1 MAGLYKDDQNSE
13 VRASHQNPEIKQ
25 LYDDFIEMPLSEV
38 SHKYFRT
45 NYTPRPLYKNI
56 GAV

>member
-1 MAGLYKDDQNSE
+1 MYKDDQNSE